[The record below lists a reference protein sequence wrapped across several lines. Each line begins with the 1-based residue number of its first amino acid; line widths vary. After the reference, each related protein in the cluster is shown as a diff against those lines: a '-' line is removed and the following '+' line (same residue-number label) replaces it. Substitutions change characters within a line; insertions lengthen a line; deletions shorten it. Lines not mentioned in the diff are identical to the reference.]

1 MCKPIYDKLKL
12 NLLHSNCVVPEQPLW
27 IFCQKRCFMSVVLLG
42 QVIFTPSISRLFI
55 CSTQGAGIAVSLAL
69 LHNLWT
75 VWAQT
80 QSSPREIHRMFHL
93 LCFTYSVS
101 LYSYDWRI
109 LLAIVNVTETVRSF
123 VTGSVAALFYSLNTS
138 YFLIAKD
145 IYL

>member
-101 LYSYDWRI
+101 LTPFHLLRFTYSVS
-109 LLAIVNVTETVRSF
+109 LTPFHFTPMTE
-123 VTGSVAALFYSLNTS
+123 GYSL
-138 YFLIAKD
+138 L
-145 IYL
+145 